1 MTVHVSAFHPGEILA
16 DLYLEPLGMSAGKLA
31 KILGVPRTRIE
42 RLVKGET
49 DMSVDTAARLARAFS
64 TTGEYWLNLQSAY
77 NLQKLKSLETERAE
91 LDAITPIA
99 LSGEKEGEPARLSL
113 TQISPA

>member
-1 MTVHVSAFHPGEILA
+1 MTVHVPAFHPGEIVEE
-16 DLYLEPLGMSAGKLA
+16 LYLEPLGMSAGKLA

-77 NLQKLKSLETERAE
+77 NLQKLEASETERAE
-91 LDAITPIA
+91 LDAITPIDIT
-99 LSGEKEGEPARLSL
+99 GGTEPVPARRV
-113 TQISPA
+113 A